1 VTGITDSGLPLINAL
16 STKVELKVIVQRFS

>member
-16 STKVELKVIVQRFS
+16 STKVELKVMV